1 MTANRKL
8 TVRTPQGES
17 GDLHKEARYSF
28 RYLTDDRSRELS
40 LTLPIR
46 AEDYAS
52 TDLLPPFESCLP
64 EGHVRERLTKRLLK
78 FGKVDDMALLE
89 AVGSNGIGRLRF
101 FSGEPKP
108 VKEPPAL
115 QEILST
121 RDSAE
126 VFEHL
131 LDTYIASGI
140 SGVQPKA
147 LVPEAI
153 KGSII
158 QPSVI
163 VKATPPEYPSL
174 AKNEFVCMEVARR
187 AGLDVPPGF
196 WLSDDGQLFV
206 VSRFD
211 TDQSKDAGF
220 HLGFEDFCQLMG
232 KTSSGKYE
240 GRYENIVKAIHLF
253 CAGNAA
259 ESSRKFFSYLAASVL
274 MENGDAHLKN
284 FGLIYEHPRAD
295 KPKIAPLYDVTT
307 TSIYSIAGARDLT
320 MALKLDGDRR
330 YPSLEALVR
339 FGREKCG
346 VARPAEVIESIA
358 HSMMDVATEYADL
371 FDRSFREDLF
381 GAWSRSLGRYGFDWT
396 PGAGHSPSEPLE
408 RSETGPC

>member
-1 MTANRKL
+1 MMTMSRKL
-8 TVRTPQGES
+8 TVSTPQGES

-28 RYLTDDRSRELS
+28 RYRTDDRSRELS

-64 EGHVRERLTKRLLK
+64 EGHIRERLTKRLLK
-78 FGKVDDMALLE
+78 FGKVDDMTLLE
-89 AVGSNGIGRLRF
+89 AVGGNGIGRLRF
-101 FSGEPKP
+101 SSGEPRSSRP
-108 VKEPPAL
+108 ASEPPSL
-115 QEILST
+115 KEILST
-121 RDSAE
+121 RDSGE

-147 LVPEAI
+147 LVPELI
-153 KGSII
+153 KGTVV

-211 TDQSKDAGF
+211 IDQREGAAF

-232 KTSSGKYE
+232 KTSNGKYE
-240 GRYENIVKAIHLF
+240 GKYENVVKAIHLF
-253 CAGNAA
+253 CGGNAA

-274 MENGDAHLKN
+274 LENGDAHLKN

-307 TSIYSIAGARDLT
+307 TSIYSVAGSKDLT

-330 YPSLEALVR
+330 YPSYDALIR

-346 VARPAEVIESIA
+346 VARPAEVIDSIA
-358 HSMMDVATEYADL
+358 QSMMDVASEYADL
-371 FDRSFREDLF
+371 FDRSFRDELF
-381 GAWSRSLGRYGFDWT
+381 GAWARSLRRYGVDWT
-396 PGAGHSPSEPLE
+396 PGDGSGPSTRPAA
-408 RSETGPC
+408 SC